1 MERFN
6 LVKSQ
11 NLPDW
16 WVLTDTKNNIV
27 VRFKE
32 KFYNETQKVTTL
44 DDDKDALEK
53 IGGVQ
58 ALARALREIGEWV
71 VKYHGDIAF
80 KQPYGWK
87 YLSENELML
96 YRNKYPRWTLK
107 LNEPTDNKD
116 LATSLRK
123 AAEYLT
129 KVRSKQE

>member
-1 MERFN
+1 M
-6 LVKSQ
+6 
-11 NLPDW
+11 
-16 WVLTDTKNNIV
+16 TDTKNNIV

-58 ALARALREIGEWV
+58 A
-71 VKYHGDIAF
+71 IAF

-87 YLSENELML
+87 YTGENELTL

-107 LNEPTDNKD
+107 LNEPTNNTD

-129 KVRSKQE
+129 KVRGKQE